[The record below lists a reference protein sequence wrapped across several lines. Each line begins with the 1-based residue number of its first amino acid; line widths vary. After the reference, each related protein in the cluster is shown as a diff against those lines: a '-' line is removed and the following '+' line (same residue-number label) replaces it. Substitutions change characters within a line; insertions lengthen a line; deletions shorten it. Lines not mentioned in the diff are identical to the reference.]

1 MSYKFDFFD
10 SFVCIGSAC
19 QNTCC
24 SGWDIA
30 LDKETYDFYEAS
42 HGAFSKYVKKNI
54 GQTDGNYFI
63 KMTEKKECPFLD
75 EMGLCKIYQEYGPEH
90 MGNACKLF
98 PRACLNIEGKTTFSM
113 LNHSCEEVLK
123 RIFEH
128 EGPLYLVEEGEKE
141 TLPFEEKMA
150 EFMSV
155 SMDILQEESIPLG
168 IGLGAVLYLYMDA
181 FSEEKKKA
189 GGIEI
194 PNEGTISS
202 LLQEFELVKNSMS
215 KEDLENSAWEF
226 ISSVVDTFCHIIR
239 QTNLRAKTRVLW
251 NEAVYGLSDAKRKR
265 YVRLL
270 WEKNKCCSKQQ
281 FSAKRKL
288 YASYLAK
295 CLYLCNEAD
304 FLQVLLSSACNY
316 IILSEVLPCIWKED
330 GKGDYFPLMAELGRI
345 FEHTKVMEKHVY
357 PAIEESIH
365 PDVLTYA
372 LAFMVLF

>member
-24 SGWDIA
+24 RGWDIA

-90 MGNACKLF
+90 MGNTCKLF
-98 PRACLNIEGKTTFSM
+98 PRTCLNIEGKTTFSM

-202 LLQEFELVKNSMS
+202 LLQ
-215 KEDLENSAWEF
+215 
-226 ISSVVDTFCHIIR
+226 
-239 QTNLRAKTRVLW
+239 
-251 NEAVYGLSDAKRKR
+251 
-265 YVRLL
+265 
-270 WEKNKCCSKQQ
+270 
-281 FSAKRKL
+281 
-288 YASYLAK
+288 
-295 CLYLCNEAD
+295 
-304 FLQVLLSSACNY
+304 
-316 IILSEVLPCIWKED
+316 
-330 GKGDYFPLMAELGRI
+330 
-345 FEHTKVMEKHVY
+345 
-357 PAIEESIH
+357 
-365 PDVLTYA
+365 
-372 LAFMVLF
+372 